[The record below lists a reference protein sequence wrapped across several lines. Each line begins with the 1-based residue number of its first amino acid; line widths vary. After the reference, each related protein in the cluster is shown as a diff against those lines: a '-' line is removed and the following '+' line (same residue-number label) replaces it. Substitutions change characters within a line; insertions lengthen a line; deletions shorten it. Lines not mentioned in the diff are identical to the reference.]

1 MVTALVTWFYFCS
14 HMLIPTDTKKPLP
27 TAAPIK
33 TVKIEIETQYFTDVL
48 GHHGDLL

>member
-1 MVTALVTWFYFCS
+1 MYRYLNGVWV
-14 HMLIPTDTKKPLP
+14 PTDTKNTLP